1 MKHSVQR
8 LFPPPP
14 GIPKFTQGT
23 GSRTKDSSLDWC
35 PAVLGTGH
43 HSFPSHTSRGQGRA
57 VLQPSE
63 LRFSI
68 NWDPP
73 APRLMVNSCGIA
85 CACSFCAQMLPIS
98 TPIQRSSSDKLKPYV
113 SCLLSAY
120 LHSDSDRVHGSDA
133 PVAVHEAGEAQP
145 SGLLLSGEGS
155 SRESTQHVPQSAC
168 PTVWLPDITG
178 SIKERARR
186 EGAEDW
192 QWKKKKT
199 SNPQPFSSLEAGSR
213 RREGGWK
220 KNNNMSAQSPCLHH
234 SQQNPTRLQ
243 QTHSFALRA
252 VRLWSSLLQG
262 SKDVPTA

>member
-1 MKHSVQR
+1 M
-8 LFPPPP
+8 
-14 GIPKFTQGT
+14 
-23 GSRTKDSSLDWC
+23 
-35 PAVLGTGH
+35 
-43 HSFPSHTSRGQGRA
+43 
-57 VLQPSE
+57 LQTSE

-192 QWKKKKT
+192 QWKKKKKLAIPSHSLPWKLVQGGGRVVGKKT
-199 SNPQPFSSLEAGSR
+199 TTCQLRAPAFTTANKIPPDFSKHTALHWEPLDYEVASYKAVRMSPLPRSFGRIVSNEPLYIRCICSYASLTHWGALEQVLYRSLLSR
-213 RREGGWK
+213 RPYCK
-220 KNNNMSAQSPCLHH
+220 A
-234 SQQNPTRLQ
+234 
-243 QTHSFALRA
+243 
-252 VRLWSSLLQG
+252 
-262 SKDVPTA
+262 